1 MERWGAYYKLKCIS
15 GWFSFSAT
23 AYKINVFT
31 SAGIL
36 GAGTDANVF
45 IIICGNSQ
53 TPEIHLKKSETH
65 KDPFEKGHEDIFTYE
80 SDRNLGRLQ
89 KVHIRHDNKGKFLRT
104 NLGTVKVKASLC
116 FENIQKH
123 WLSSESYP
131 PGFSQQLYKEC
142 CSNLIIFGCFNKSL
156 GL

>member
-89 KVHIRHDNKGKFLRT
+89 KVHIRHDNKGKFLIF
-104 NLGTVKVKASLC
+104 LFLLH
-116 FENIQKH
+116 NIDMANFKRQ
-123 WLSSESYP
+123 SNSINTSY
-131 PGFSQQLYKEC
+131 GINYLMVSAHQIK
-142 CSNLIIFGCFNKSL
+142 
-156 GL
+156 